1 VATTRRDIRTGVAQF
16 FGGATY
22 DAAARIYRPTPLLAS
37 GLAGVRPYWTTR
49 FEDRDFLAGLAADR
63 KMGAVMS
70 VHIANDS
77 ERRIALGGPVGGFKS
92 RPLQLELWVW
102 HYARTA
108 VIEDA
113 QADLDDLLD
122 AIVGRIHG
130 DRTLGDTVT
139 EAGESQRGITVN
151 TGAVPQA
158 EPGTPPTVRQEAVIS
173 FDATVYPQA

>member
-1 VATTRRDIRTGVAQF
+1 MTTRRDIRTGVAVF

-22 DAAARIYRPTPLLAS
+22 DSAARIYRPTPLAAS

-49 FEDRDFLAGLAADR
+49 FEDHDYLTGLADGR
-63 KMGAVMS
+63 GMGAVMS
-70 VHIANDS
+70 VHIAGDS
-77 ERRIALGGPVGGFKS
+77 ERRIALGGPTGGFKS

-102 HYARTA
+102 HYARAA

-122 AIVGRIHG
+122 AIVARIHG
-130 DRTLGDTVT
+130 DRTLGGTVV
-139 EAGESQRGITVN
+139 EAGESPRGITVN

-173 FDATVYPQA
+173 LDATVYPQA

>member
-1 VATTRRDIRTGVAQF
+1 MTTRRDIRTGVATF

-22 DAAARIYRPTPLLAS
+22 DATSRIYRPTPLAAS

-49 FEDRDFLAGLAADR
+49 FEDKDFVATLADGR
-63 KMGAVMS
+63 GMGAVMS
-70 VHIANDS
+70 IHIAGDS
-77 ERRIALGGPVGGFKS
+77 ERRIALGGPTSGFKS
-92 RPLQLELWVW
+92 RPLQLELWLW

-122 AIVGRIHG
+122 AVVGRIHG
-130 DRTLGDTVT
+130 DRTLGDTVV
-139 EAGESQRGITVN
+139 EAGESQRGIDVD

-158 EPGTPPTVRQEAVIS
+158 EPGTPPTVRQEAVVRL
-173 FDATVYPQA
+173 DATVYPQA

>member
-1 VATTRRDIRTGVAQF
+1 MSTRRDIRTGVAVF
-16 FGGATY
+16 FGGDAY
-22 DAAARIYRPTPLLAS
+22 DAAARIYRPTPLVLS

-49 FEDRDFLAGLAADR
+49 FEDRDFLAGLTDGR
-63 KMGAVMS
+63 GMGAVMS
-70 VHIANDS
+70 VHIAQDS
-77 ERRIALGGPVGGFKS
+77 ERRIALGGPTGGFKA

-122 AIVGRIHG
+122 AIVNRIHG
-130 DRTLGDTVT
+130 DRTLGGAVV
-139 EAGESQRGITVN
+139 EAGESQRGITRN
-151 TGAVPQA
+151 TGSVPQV

-173 FDATVYPQA
+173 LDATVYPQA